1 MCNLYFYMSMSCWF
15 PESLSVFLG
24 ILLKFQTTLQEFSLC
39 LQSRGGLKLCICQ
52 IILVSYCER
61 WNYPNGKHYQVFCMY
76 SSSLVRFFK
85 KIWSIYASYLHETKR
100 QKDFEFL
107 SPFLTSFAVMYTWH
121 VNIVGTVCFCSV
133 VFVADMIQKEEKKEN
148 QSVLPPDF
156 LPRWISVCYSFC
168 APWYSSCLILCRDS
182 MMWVYISCCNP
193 FSLSLLVQR
202 IGYEQQNHYTMSRY
216 FLRLRDLSSAAVKIT
231 VFTRLNVFWH
241 G

>member
-1 MCNLYFYMSMSCWF
+1 MCNLYFYMSVSCWF

-39 LQSRGGLKLCICQ
+39 LQSGGGLKLCICQ

-61 WNYPNGKHYQVFCMY
+61 WNFPNGKHYQVFCMY

-107 SPFLTSFAVMYTWH
+107 SPFLTSFAVTYTWH

-133 VFVADMIQKEEKKEN
+133 VFVADMIQKKKKKKIK
-148 QSVLPPDF
+148 V
-156 LPRWISVCYSFC
+156 FC
-168 APWYSSCLILCRDS
+168 HLISCLGEFLFAI
-182 MMWVYISCCNP
+182 P
-193 FSLSLLVQR
+193 FV
-202 IGYEQQNHYTMSRY
+202 
-216 FLRLRDLSSAAVKIT
+216 LRDIRVVSSFAEIAWCGFTYPAVIHFPCLCLSSA
-231 VFTRLNVFWH
+231 
-241 G
+241 